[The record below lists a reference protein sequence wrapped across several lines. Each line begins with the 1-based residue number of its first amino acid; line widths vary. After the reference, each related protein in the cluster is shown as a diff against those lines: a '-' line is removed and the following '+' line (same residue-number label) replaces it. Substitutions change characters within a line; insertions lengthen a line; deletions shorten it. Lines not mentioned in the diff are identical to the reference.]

1 MADSLNI
8 LMMGGRR
15 SGKTSVLA
23 GIVDNFVNGEIKD
36 LLTIKDVSEVTN
48 NPLQDKVE
56 NLKQLLATSKGK
68 TILVDDSSTGNVQ
81 RYILEFSIPGTK
93 NKMEI
98 VFNDVNGEYFES
110 GGTQS
115 DMISGLV
122 GKSDVFI
129 IAIDTPSLMEAVN
142 PENPLMNE
150 PLNKAINR
158 VQDIHNFITML
169 DDKNGADA
177 KMVIFVPLKCEK
189 WAKENRLDEIS
200 ERVKTVY
207 STPLVAL
214 SKMKNVKVDIL
225 PIQTVGSIVFSEHL
239 KSFTCITEGVEPQRC
254 SIFNNRTSV
263 RFGDGYERKIDIMND
278 RFKIDAQSTLR
289 EGSSLLRPNSW
300 FKVCL
305 DKYTPHNCDQLAYYI
320 LQFLLAKYLFIKE
333 IEEERKNKERRKKS
347 WWNFGLS
354 VIIAFIIGIPAAITI
369 FVMSKII
376 NNLGSISYEQ
386 LKNVIDSLESRHLI
400 KHEVEGIHNLQK
412 SLLNI

>member
-1 MADSLNI
+1 
-8 LMMGGRR
+8 MGGRR

-23 GIVDNFVNGEIKD
+23 GIVDNFVNGKIKD
-36 LLTIKDVSEVTN
+36 ILAIKDVSEGAN
-48 NPLQDKVE
+48 NTLQNKVH
-56 NLKQLLATSKGK
+56 NLTELLATSNGK
-68 TILVDDSSTGNVQ
+68 TILVDDSSTQNVQ

-98 VFNDVNGEYFES
+98 VFNDVNGEYYES
-110 GGTQS
+110 GGRNN
-115 DMISGLV
+115 DEISGLV

-169 DDKNGADA
+169 DDKDGADA

-189 WAKENRLDEIS
+189 WAKENRLDEVFK
-200 ERVKTVY
+200 RVKTVY
-207 STPLVAL
+207 DTPLMAL

-239 KSFTCITEGVEPQRC
+239 KSFTCITESMPPKRC

-263 RFGDGYERKIDIMND
+263 RFGDGYEREIDSVND
-278 RFKIDAQSTLR
+278 RFKIDAQSTLI

-300 FKVCL
+300 FKVCSSQ
-305 DKYTPHNCDQLAYYI
+305 YAPRNCDQLAYYI
-320 LQFLLAKYLFIKE
+320 LQFVLAKYLFIKE
-333 IEEERKNKERRKKS
+333 IEEKRKEEERRKKS

-354 VIIAFIIGIPAAITI
+354 VIVAFINIPAAITI
-369 FVMSKII
+369 FVMSKIF
-376 NNLGSISYEQ
+376 NNMGSISYDQ
-386 LKNVIDSLESRHLI
+386 LKSVIDSLESRHLI

>member
-81 RYILEFSIPGTK
+81 
-93 NKMEI
+93 
-98 VFNDVNGEYFES
+98 EYYES

>member
-36 LLTIKDVSEVTN
+36 LLTIKDVSEGTN
-48 NPLQDKVE
+48 TPLQDKVE
-56 NLKQLLATSKGK
+56 NLKQLLATSNSK

-93 NKMEI
+93 NKTEI
-98 VFNDVNGEYFES
+98 VFNDVNGEYYES
-110 GGTQS
+110 GGANN
-115 DMISGLV
+115 DEISGLV

-150 PLNKAINR
+150 SLNKAINR

-169 DDKNGADA
+169 DDKDGADA

-189 WAKENRLDEIS
+189 WAKENRLDEVFQ
-200 ERVKTVY
+200 RVKTVY
-207 STPLVAL
+207 DTPLMAL

-225 PIQTVGSIVFSEHL
+225 PLQTVGSIVFSEHL
-239 KSFTCITEGVEPQRC
+239 KSFTCITEGMAPRRC

-263 RFGDGYERKIDIMND
+263 RFGDGYEREIDIVND
-278 RFKIDAQSTLR
+278 RFKIDAQSTLI

-300 FKVCL
+300 FKVCSSQ
-305 DKYTPHNCDQLAYYI
+305 YAPHNCDQLAYYI
-320 LQFLLAKYLFIKE
+320 LQFVLAKYLFIKG

-354 VIIAFIIGIPAAITI
+354 VIVAFINIPAAITI
-369 FVMSKII
+369 FVMSKIF
-376 NNLGSISYEQ
+376 NNMGSISYDQ
-386 LKNVIDSLESRHLI
+386 LKCVIDSLEDRHLI